1 MPAKLNHRME
11 MLFGFFGTI
20 LSVTCVITAAF
31 LTPGYDPRIHT
42 ISSLGYG
49 QAKSLFSIGLVI
61 GGAMNIPFFIYLE
74 RVLVNIKENIRRL
87 ATGVSIFTA
96 VCISLSGIIPDERYH
111 DIFIIFHGFVASIA
125 FTGSCLYITL
135 YSILMYQGPKTRLYT
150 GPNFKKFL
158 AYFGFCVNIPLV
170 VYFITGS
177 PLAEWI
183 LYILIMIW
191 VLATI
196 IFVWEFKFFNIAGV
210 YYRKGQYSEALKRF
224 KDAHGIL
231 TELDLNDHAIA
242 KTLRENIDYLE
253 KKVKDDT

>member
-11 MLFGFFGTI
+11 MLFGLFGTI
-20 LSVTCVITAAF
+20 LSATCVITAAF

-74 RVLVNIKENIRRL
+74 RELVNIKENIRRL

-96 VCISLSGIIPDERYH
+96 ACISLSGIIPDETYH
-111 DIFIIFHGFVASIA
+111 DLFIAFHGFVASVA
-125 FTGSCLYITL
+125 FTGSCIYITL

-158 AYFGFCVNIPLV
+158 AYFGLCVNIPLV

-210 YYRKGQYSEALKRF
+210 YYRKSHYPEALNRF

-231 TELDLNDHAIA
+231 TELDLEDHPIA
-242 KTLRENIDYLE
+242 KTLLENIDYL
-253 KKVKDDT
+253 KGKVKDNT

>member
-20 LSVTCVITAAF
+20 LSATCVITAAF

-49 QAKSLFSIGLVI
+49 QAKSLFSIGLVL
-61 GGAMNIPFFIYLE
+61 GGALNIPFFIYLE
-74 RVLVNIKENIRRL
+74 RELVNIKENIRRL

-96 VCISLSGIIPDERYH
+96 VCISLSGIIPDETYH
-111 DIFIIFHGFVASIA
+111 DIFIAFHGFVASVA

-135 YSILMYQGPKTRLYT
+135 YSILMYQGPKSRLYT
-150 GPNFKKFL
+150 GPNFKKIL
-158 AYFGFCVNIPLV
+158 AYFGLCVNIPLV
-170 VYFITGS
+170 VYFLTGS
-177 PLAEWI
+177 ALAEWI
-183 LYILIMIW
+183 LYILIMLW

-196 IFVWEFKFFNIAGV
+196 VFVMEFKFFNIAGV
-210 YYRKGQYSEALKRF
+210 YYRKGQYPEALKRF

-231 TELDLNDHAIA
+231 TELDLGDHPIA
-242 KTLRENIDYLE
+242 KTLRENIEYL
-253 KKVKDDT
+253 KGKIKDPT